1 MKYYSGVDLGGTN
14 TKIGLCNEEGKILL
28 SSSIKT
34 DSIHGVEDTLERIWL
49 EIQKQLTEEKL
60 TKEDLSGIGIG
71 IPGPVKNQSIVGFF
85 ANFPWEKNMN
95 LKEKMETLTGI
106 RTLVDNDVNVI
117 AQGEAIFGAA
127 KGHKSSIT
135 VALGTGIGGGIFVDG
150 RLISG
155 MTGAGGEIGHMKL
168 VPDGKLCG
176 CGQKGCFEAY
186 ASATGMI
193 REALSLSLI
202 HI

>member
-85 ANFPWEKNMN
+85 ANFPWEK
-95 LKEKMETLTGI
+95 I
-106 RTLVDNDVNVI
+106 
-117 AQGEAIFGAA
+117 
-127 KGHKSSIT
+127 
-135 VALGTGIGGGIFVDG
+135 
-150 RLISG
+150 
-155 MTGAGGEIGHMKL
+155 
-168 VPDGKLCG
+168 
-176 CGQKGCFEAY
+176 
-186 ASATGMI
+186 
-193 REALSLSLI
+193 
-202 HI
+202 